1 MLKEN
6 ITGKAGA
13 NEILEGIDRA
23 GSRLDSLQNE
33 IKSLRD
39 KAQRLKNESR
49 HLHLQ
54 RGADSYQDGCSDQ
67 CAKVLAMILLVLSIW
82 ILPVAVVYSL
92 FVFTFCDDGE

>member
-13 NEILEGIDRA
+13 NEILDEINRVE
-23 GSRLDSLQNE
+23 SRLDSLQDE

-39 KAQRLKNESR
+39 KTQRLKNESR

-54 RGADSYQDGCSDQ
+54 RGASYQDGRSDQ
-67 CAKVLAMILLVLSIW
+67 CTKMLAMILLVFGIW

-92 FVFTFCDDGE
+92 FRFHIL